1 MRRWLVL
8 VLIGAVLVGVSV
20 AALNP
25 VARAGVK
32 LPERTATTQKAAPPA
47 ATKTVTR
54 DALALTPLK
63 APAPWTPPPLRD
75 LVGAIGD
82 EPEVSRLGL
91 ASRARALSPS
101 APSGSYAT
109 VLPNDMG
116 EESADRRLSGKFL
129 HTVLMQGLSRAEQQ
143 RRNIALVQAEGM
155 AFLDYVGL
163 FYLHRESPGWYV
175 ITLHL
180 SNPTSYSYE
189 ITNRLWHSIGQVD
202 MGNALLQ
209 ETRTMPPH
217 STLVLPVLVERRA
230 SGADFEPYRI
240 YWYASVDGVRFDS
253 RLVVFRA
260 LTVDR
265 LS

>member
-1 MRRWLVL
+1 MRRWLVV
-8 VLIGAVLVGVSV
+8 VLIGAVLAGVSV
-20 AALNP
+20 AALDP
-25 VARAGVK
+25 IARAGVK
-32 LPERTATTQKAAPPA
+32 LPERAAPTQKAGPPA
-47 ATKTVTR
+47 AAKTVTR

-63 APAPWTPPPLRD
+63 APAPWAPPSLRD
-75 LVGAIGD
+75 VVGAIGD
-82 EPEVSRLGL
+82 EPEVSRLDL

-109 VLPNDMG
+109 VLPNDIG
-116 EESADRRLSGKFL
+116 EESTDRRLSGKFL

-155 AFLDYVGL
+155 GFLDYVGL

-189 ITNRLWHSIGQVD
+189 ITNRLWHSVGQVD
-202 MGNALLQ
+202 MGNSLLQ

-217 STLVLPVLVERRA
+217 SSLVLPVLVERRA
-230 SGADFEPYRI
+230 SGADLEPYRI
-240 YWYASVDGVRFDS
+240 YWYASLDGVRFDS

-265 LS
+265 L